1 MTAYRSMRQR
11 GAALILAAALG
22 FAAVPALAD
31 DADTV
36 TLNFVNADIDAV
48 IRAIGKITGKNFL
61 IDPRVRG
68 TLNITTQAPVPKGLT
83 YQILLSALRM
93 QGYTAVE
100 TNGVVKIVPEVDA
113 KLNGVPVG
121 KGKAVAS
128 GDRIVTQVFQ
138 IRNES
143 AAQLV
148 PVIRPLVSPNN
159 TVTAYAG
166 NNTLIVTDYAEN
178 IARIGQVLASI
189 DVPQGD
195 VRVMPVKNA
204 SALDLATT
212 INRLLNEGGA
222 AGDAS
227 QRVTVLADSRTNS
240 LLVRSDNASKL
251 AAVQRLVG
259 NLDQPGAA
267 GNIRVVFLKNAEA
280 IKVAQTL
287 RSVISGDTSSL
298 GSSSGSS
305 GFTMSGASG
314 STSSTSGTTST
325 TSSTSSGGGSFGGG
339 SNSGSSGGGSGNITG
354 GGMIQADPASNALII
369 TAPEPIYNNLR
380 KVIDQLDRR
389 RAQVYVEALI
399 AEMTAENAAEFG
411 VQWFAGELGS
421 SSGGSF
427 VGGGTSFGTPTLL
440 GVATSPAT
448 LATSTGLNIIA
459 GSGTVTVP
467 GIGQILNLNVLARFL
482 ATQSKANILSTPTI
496 VTLDNEEAKIVVGN
510 QVPFVTGSYTNTG
523 SSTSTVNPFQ
533 TVERKDVGLTLRVK
547 PQISEGGA
555 VRLLISEETSAVDPT
570 TASNANGPT
579 TRKRSIDSTV
589 LVDDGAI
596 IALGGLIQDQA
607 TDSASKVPF
616 LGDLPYIGTLFR
628 YDSKDRQKTNLVVFL
643 RPKIIR
649 ETDDYSRI
657 TDQRYNQ
664 YLKQQLAPEGS
675 SNLLAPN
682 FGPPPQLPDRAAD
695 DQAVKRS
702 APPAPVQPAEETQQ
716 Q

>member
-1 MTAYRSMRQR
+1 MIAFRSMRR
-11 GAALILAAALG
+11 TGAALILSAALG
-22 FAAVPALAD
+22 FSAIPPAVAN

-68 TLNITTQAPVPKGLT
+68 TLNITTQSPVPKEMT

-100 TNGVVKIVPEVDA
+100 AKGVTKILPEVDA
-113 KLNGVPVG
+113 KLHGVPVSRD
-121 KGKAVAS
+121 KTVAG
-128 GDRIVTQVFQ
+128 GDRIITEVFQ

-166 NNTLIVTDYAEN
+166 NNTLVVTDYAEN
-178 IARIGQVLASI
+178 VARIGKVLASI

-195 VRVMPVKNA
+195 VRVLQVKNA
-204 SALDLATT
+204 SAIDLAAT

-222 AGDAS
+222 GQVADIS
-227 QRVTVLADSRTNS
+227 QRVTVLADARTNS
-240 LLVRSDNASKL
+240 LLVRSDNGSKL

-259 NLDQPGAA
+259 NLDQPGAT

-280 IKVAQTL
+280 VKVAQTL

-298 GSSSGSS
+298 SGASSSGFSNTS
-305 GFTMSGASG
+305 GSGAA
-314 STSSTSGTTST
+314 
-325 TSSTSSGGGSFGGG
+325 
-339 SNSGSSGGGSGNITG
+339 GSGMPAGGPATPQQGSGLGNVTG

-369 TAPEPIYNNLR
+369 TAPEPVYNNLR

-389 RAQVYVEALI
+389 RAQVYIEALI
-399 AEMTAENAAEFG
+399 AEMSAENAAEFG
-411 VQWFAGELGS
+411 VQWFAGDKPSTDGS
-421 SSGGSF
+421 SF
-427 VGGGTSFGTPTLL
+427 VGGGTNFGTPTLL
-440 GVATSPAT
+440 GTAVAPAAI
-448 LATSTGLNIIA
+448 ATSTGLNIIA
-459 GSGTVTVP
+459 GSGMVNIP

-482 ATQSKANILSTPTI
+482 ATQSKTNILSTPTL
-496 VTLDNEEAKIVVGN
+496 VTLDNEEAKIIVGS

-523 SSTSTVNPFQ
+523 STTSVNPFQ

-547 PQISEGGA
+547 PQISEGGV
-555 VRLLISEETSAVDPT
+555 VRLLISQETSAVDTT
-570 TASNANGPT
+570 TASNPNGPT

-589 LVDDGAI
+589 VVDDGAI
-596 IALGGLIQDQA
+596 IALGGLIEDTSQNN
-607 TDSASKVPF
+607 ASKVPF
-616 LGDLPYIGTLFR
+616 LGDLPIVGSLFR
-628 YDSKDRQKTNLVVFL
+628 YDSKNRQKTNLVVFL

-649 ETDDYSRI
+649 EADDYTKI
-657 TDQRYNQ
+657 TTERYDQ
-664 YLKQQLAPEGS
+664 YLRQQLEPEGSHNWLAPE
-675 SNLLAPN
+675 
-682 FGPPPQLPDRAAD
+682 FGTPQLPDRAIED
-695 DQAVKRS
+695 KKMKS
-702 APPAPVQPAEETQQ
+702 PAPTAPATEGTPTQ
-716 Q
+716 

>member
-1 MTAYRSMRQR
+1 MTAHRSMRHLST
-11 GAALILAAALG
+11 ALILAAALG
-22 FAAVPALAD
+22 CASVPALAD

-100 TNGVVKIVPEVDA
+100 TNSVIKIVPEVDA
-113 KLNGVPVG
+113 KLHGVPVS
-121 KGKAVAS
+121 KGKPLAA
-128 GDRIVTQVFQ
+128 GDRIVTEIFQ

-159 TVTAYAG
+159 TVSAYAG

-195 VRVMPVKNA
+195 VRVVPVKNA
-204 SALDLATT
+204 SALDLAGT
-212 INRLLNEGGA
+212 INRLLNEGVGGA

-251 AAVQRLVG
+251 ASVQRLVS

-280 IKVAQTL
+280 VKVAQTL
-287 RSVISGDTSSL
+287 RSVISGDTGSL
-298 GSSSGSS
+298 ASTASS
-305 GFTMSGASG
+305 GFS
-314 STSSTSGTTST
+314 SSTNGAGTNSTAPSGTST
-325 TSSTSSGGGSFGGG
+325 NGQAGGGL
-339 SNSGSSGGGSGNITG
+339 GNASG

-380 KVIDQLDRR
+380 KVIDQIDRR
-389 RAQVYVEALI
+389 RAQVYIEALI

-411 VQWFAGELGS
+411 VQWFAGEKPNS
-421 SSGGSF
+421 TGGSF
-427 VGGGTSFGTPTLL
+427 VGGGTNFGSPTLL
-440 GVATSPAT
+440 GTAVSPAG
-448 LATSTGLNIIA
+448 LAASTGLNILA
-459 GSGTVTVP
+459 GSGTVNIP
-467 GIGQILNLNVLARFL
+467 GLGNILNLNVLARFL
-482 ATQSKANILSTPTI
+482 ATQGKTNILSTPTLL
-496 VTLDNEEAKIVVGN
+496 TLDNEEAKIIVGS
-510 QVPFVTGSYTNTG
+510 QVPFVTGAYTNTG
-523 SSTSTVNPFQ
+523 STSATVNPFQ
-533 TVERKDVGLTLRVK
+533 TIERKDVGLTLKVK
-547 PQISEGGA
+547 PQISEGGV
-555 VRLLISEETSAVDPT
+555 VRLLISQETSSVDQT
-570 TASNANGPT
+570 TASNPNGPT

-589 LVDDGAI
+589 IVDDGAI
-596 IALGGLIQDQA
+596 IALGGLIEDTSQNN
-607 TDSASKVPF
+607 ASKVPF
-616 LGDLPYIGTLFR
+616 LGDLPIIGTLFR
-628 YDSKDRQKTNLVVFL
+628 YDSKNRQKTNLVVFL

-649 ETDDYSRI
+649 EADDYGRI
-657 TDQRYNQ
+657 TSERYDQ
-664 YLKQQLAPEGS
+664 YLRQQLLPEGS
-675 SNLLAPN
+675 RNWLAPD
-682 FGPPPQLPDRAAD
+682 FGTPQLPDRTVEDARL
-695 DQAVKRS
+695 KPGERT
-702 APPAPVQPAEETQQ
+702 APVQTEEPAPR
-716 Q
+716 

>member
-121 KGKAVAS
+121 KGKAVSS

-280 IKVAQTL
+280 VKVAQTL
-287 RSVISGDTSSL
+287 RSVISGDTGSL
-298 GSSSGSS
+298 SSSSSSS

-314 STSSTSGTTST
+314 SNSTTSGTNST
-325 TSSTSSGGGSFGGG
+325 TNTSNTSGSGSFG
-339 SNSGSSGGGSGNITG
+339 NSGGSGGTGNVSG

-411 VQWFAGELGS
+411 IQWFAGKQASSDGS
-421 SSGGSF
+421 SY
-427 VGGGTSFGTPTLL
+427 VGGGTNFGTPTLL
-440 GVATSPAT
+440 GAATTPAS
-448 LATSTGLNIIA
+448 LAASTGLNIVA
-459 GSGTVTVP
+459 GSGTVTV
-467 GIGQILNLNVLARFL
+467 GGVQILNLNLLARFL
-482 ATQSKANILSTPTI
+482 ATQSKANILSTPTL
-496 VTLDNEEAKIVVGN
+496 VTLDNEEAKIIVGS

-523 SSTSTVNPFQ
+523 STTSTVNPFQ

-555 VRLLISEETSAVDPT
+555 VRLLISEETSAVDT
-570 TASNANGPT
+570 TTSSNPNGPT

-596 IALGGLIQDQA
+596 IALGGLIQDSSQN
-607 TDSASKVPF
+607 DASKVPF

-628 YDSKDRQKTNLVVFL
+628 YDSKNRQKTNLVVFL

-649 ETDDYSRI
+649 TAEDYGRI
-657 TDQRYNQ
+657 TDQRYEQ
-664 YLKQQLAPEGS
+664 YLKQQLTPEGS
-675 SNLLAPN
+675 ANLLAPD
-682 FGPPPQLPDRAAD
+682 FGAPQLPDRKAEEQLLKPGA
-695 DQAVKRS
+695 Q
-702 APPAPVQPAEETQQ
+702 PAPAQPAEETQQ